1 MTTSNPPPTDPAAEL
16 AEIAGGFIHEI
27 KNHISTLAL
36 NLQLLAEDFGQV
48 STPRERKIHDRI
60 QRLQNECQRLTDLSN
75 DFLRFARLRHIECQP
90 VSLHDVLGEMVDFFA
105 PTARSAGIDIQV
117 FLPSDLPSLL
127 LDVDLFKQALLNL
140 MLNAQQAMEGG
151 GQLVVQ
157 AHCPEPNLV
166 RLDLIDNGCGM
177 SPETLARCFRPFHT
191 TKPGG
196 HGLGLPTTRR
206 IVEMHGGRIEVQSE
220 RGKGTQFT
228 IWLPIQFPAPADES
242 PSRGAEPT
250 AQSPNRGSDLVVET
264 PSGEAEPAAAS
275 PSRGTEPAAASPSHG
290 TEPLPAS
297 DD

>member
-1 MTTSNPPPTDPAAEL
+1 MTTANPPPTDPAAEL

-36 NLQLLAEDFGQV
+36 NLQLLAEDFGHA

-75 DFLRFARLRHIECQP
+75 DFLRFARLRHIERRP

-105 PTARSAGIDIQV
+105 PTARSAGIDIKV
-117 FLPSDLPSLL
+117 FLPSDLPALL

-140 MLNAQQAMEGG
+140 MLNAQQAMEEG

-196 HGLGLPTTRR
+196 NGLGLPTTRR

-228 IWLPIQFPAPADES
+228 IWLPIQSPAPADES
-242 PSRGAEPT
+242 PS
-250 AQSPNRGSDLVVET
+250 
-264 PSGEAEPAAAS
+264 SGTDAAV
-275 PSRGTEPAAASPSHG
+275 ASPSHG
-290 TEPLPAS
+290 ADPLAESPSSGDKPVAAS
-297 DD
+297 DG